1 MSDLWTD
8 ERIAKLTHE
17 IHANADVVRVV
28 PVEVLQNLMTM
39 VRDDLQ
45 ARIAEL
51 EAQLAAARRYTPV
64 EYNDII
70 NIDNGNQLR
79 VVIDQGDNSNKRTH
93 LHIRKRVD
101 GEWKHIGITVIA
113 DGYAVCRVA
122 GEGGNG

>member
-51 EAQLAAARRYTPV
+51 EAQLAAARRWEPV
-64 EYNDII
+64 SHTELATCSCGNCTNQWEIEGDTLITLYDREDKCTVSVVLP
-70 NIDNGNQLR
+70 DNLR
-79 VVIDQGDNSNKRTH
+79 
-93 LHIRKRVD
+93 L
-101 GEWKHIGITVIA
+101 
-113 DGYAVCRVA
+113 CRVA
-122 GEGGNG
+122 GEGTNGN